1 MWKRCFSTRARAAA
15 LLLRMTRPFSN
26 RSGQSSARRAPPHLR
41 IPLRSPRH
49 HAGAS
54 SPLPPRPQ
62 KLFWDL
68 LDPVAAAPY
77 SAHAFQRQ
85 QLPEI
90 ERRCAQLR
98 VRAVAPVVGKPVEAL
113 GYGVERA
120 IGHCT
125 ERGFEIQLVRI
136 PRHGLPWGACCT
148 HLAAMEAA
156 RELALSRHFAAFL
169 GVERAPGAR
178 YDEYRLELFGGPSL
192 AAVVRAHG
200 PLPEAS
206 MLFTHWRRELLEAR
220 RTRTRT
226 RTPTLALTLALS
238 RTLTLTLTLT
248 LSLILTLTPAL
259 TLTLTLA
266 PALAQALLHLSSH
279 CTFLLRRTVALE
291 HVRPVEQGG
300 RLVLTDLEWGAEF
313 PEGAAEPPPAAAAA
327 AAAAAPAAAA
337 EPPRRPRGLQEQ
349 RDELLLHD
357 GVRMLLLLLGPPEQ
371 PAGEPPSLSPQ
382 LRAICAACACGDTAP
397 SLRQTLSHP
406 YFTPLQGAQRHDV
419 QLAFQHYITR

>member
-1 MWKRCFSTRARAAA
+1 M
-15 LLLRMTRPFSN
+15 
-26 RSGQSSARRAPPHLR
+26 HLR
-41 IPLRSPRH
+41 IPLRSPCH

-54 SPLPPRPQ
+54 PPLPPRPQ
-62 KLFWDL
+62 NLFWDL

-113 GYGVERA
+113 GHGVERA

-136 PRHGLPWGACCT
+136 PRHGLPWGACTT

-192 AAVVRAHG
+192 AAVVSAHG

-206 MLFTHWRRELLEAR
+206 ILFTHWRRELLEAR
-220 RTRTRT
+220 PTCTRTP
-226 RTPTLALTLALS
+226 TPTLALTLALTF
-238 RTLTLTLTLT
+238 TLTLTLTLILT
-248 LSLILTLTPAL
+248 LTLTLTPAL
-259 TLTLTLA
+259 TLTLNLA
-266 PALAQALLHLSSH
+266 LALAQALLHLSSH

-313 PEGAAEPPPAAAAA
+313 PEGAAEPPPAAAAT
-327 AAAAAPAAAA
+327 AAAA
-337 EPPRRPRGLQEQ
+337 EPPRRARGLQEQ

-357 GVRMLLLLLGPPEQ
+357 GVRMMLLLLGPPEQ

>member
-1 MWKRCFSTRARAAA
+1 
-15 LLLRMTRPFSN
+15 MTRPFSN

-300 RLVLTDLEWGAEF
+300 RGGGRRLGRRGPCRRRRAAPPPTRPAGAARRAAAARRRAHAAAAAR
-313 PEGAAEPPPAAAAA
+313 PARAARRGAAEPEPAAARHLRRLRLRRHGAL
-327 AAAAAPAAAA
+327 AAPDALASVLHAA
-337 EPPRRPRGLQEQ
+337 PGRPTPRRAAGVPA
-349 RDELLLHD
+349 LHHAVTCD
-357 GVRMLLLLLGPPEQ
+357 
-371 PAGEPPSLSPQ
+371 S
-382 LRAICAACACGDTAP
+382 
-397 SLRQTLSHP
+397 
-406 YFTPLQGAQRHDV
+406 
-419 QLAFQHYITR
+419 